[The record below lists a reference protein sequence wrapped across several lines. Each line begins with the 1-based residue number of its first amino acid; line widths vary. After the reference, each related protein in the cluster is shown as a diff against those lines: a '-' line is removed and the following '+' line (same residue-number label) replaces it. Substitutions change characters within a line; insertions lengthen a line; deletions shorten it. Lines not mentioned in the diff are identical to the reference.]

1 MAPALAEIFIA
12 ALVIA
17 FFYILLRT
25 VVYVN
30 PSRLS
35 SSRRRLGKCE
45 EYLEIFS
52 NERQGTT
59 NTCYVMIL
67 HSKDKLKE
75 SLVFE
80 ALIRLAKRQ
89 PMLRAVIKM
98 VPNAWF
104 FGGNDDRYF
113 EIIEPNQIRDMID
126 LTTFDL
132 CASQWQEEW
141 HDIVMRPTKK
151 NGLLWRT
158 VLFREE
164 YETTNENYVNTIIF
178 RTNHSIID
186 GVSGM
191 KLFKQ
196 FLCHLN
202 SLSEDPRVLGEDVPT
217 LDLLPSFY
225 EMASSTRSMP
235 LWKKWYTFPGLSFIY
250 KFVTKIKF
258 CNSLSDKPEQPY
270 PFFMTQPSLEVS
282 NLQHKVFSESETSQI
297 CSACRSNGTTVTG
310 ALVAA
315 AHVSLHKLIK
325 NCSIIAKK
333 QEFIHMFSINGQ
345 RLCEP
350 KPADDYLGNFIL
362 TEALHISSDIDDFW
376 LVAQE
381 ATKQLQTI
389 VGGKEKQVSAN
400 MAEFDMF
407 TPREM
412 VDVFH
417 SPLDSKKKLKLF
429 TENYI
434 SSAGAFTFKGNSAS
448 MYKLHE
454 CLYYSVPYG
463 YTSFS
468 CHFNTTVN
476 GKMAWVIMC
485 TKFIPHTIEEHFA
498 MLCFNT
504 ILNEVQGK

>member
-1 MAPALAEIFIA
+1 MVSGLAEIFIA
-12 ALVIA
+12 LLVIT
-17 FFYILLRT
+17 FFYFLLRS
-25 VVYVN
+25 VVYAN
-30 PSRLS
+30 SSRLS

-45 EYLEIFS
+45 EYLEILS

-67 HSKDKLKE
+67 HSKDKLEE

-89 PMLRAVIKM
+89 PMLRAVIKS
-98 VPNAWF
+98 VPSSWF
-104 FGGNDDRYF
+104 FGGNDERYF
-113 EIIEPNQIRDMID
+113 EIIEPNKIRDMID
-126 LTTFDL
+126 LITFDL
-132 CASQWQEEW
+132 CASRWQEEW
-141 HDIVMRPTKK
+141 HDIVMRPIKT
-151 NGLLWRT
+151 GLLWRT

-164 YETTNENYVNTIIF
+164 YDSVNENYVNTIIF

-225 EMASSTRSMP
+225 EMASSTRSMS
-235 LWKKWYTFPGLSFIY
+235 LWKEWYSLPGLSFIY

-258 CNSLSDKPEQPY
+258 CNSLGNNPVKPY

-282 NLQHKVFSESETSQI
+282 NLVYKVFSESETSQI
-297 CSACRSNGTTVTG
+297 CTACRSKGTTVTG

-333 QEFIHMFSINGQ
+333 HEFIHMFSVNGQ

-350 KPADDYLGNFIL
+350 KPADDYLGNFVL
-362 TEALHISSDIDDFW
+362 TETLHISCDIDDFW
-376 LVAQE
+376 LVARE
-381 ATKQLQTI
+381 ATKQLQAI
-389 VGGKEKQVSAN
+389 IEGKEKHVSAN
-400 MAEFDMF
+400 IAEFDMF
-407 TPREM
+407 TPQEM
-412 VDVFH
+412 VDEFH
-417 SPLDSKKKLKLF
+417 SPLDPKKKLKLF

-434 SSAGAFTFKGNSAS
+434 SSAGAFTFNGNRAS

-485 TKFIPHTIEEHFA
+485 TKFIPHTIEEQFA

-504 ILNEVQGK
+504 LLNEVQRE